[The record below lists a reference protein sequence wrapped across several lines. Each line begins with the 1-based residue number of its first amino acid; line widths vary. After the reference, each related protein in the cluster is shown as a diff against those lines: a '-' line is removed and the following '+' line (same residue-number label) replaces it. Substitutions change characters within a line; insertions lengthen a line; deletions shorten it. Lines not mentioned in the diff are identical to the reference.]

1 MKVHGGVYTIDTCS
15 AILNASFCLLF
26 SFQKNTHVKFPSLK
40 NESFHC
46 NSIQALEY
54 QFFILRTLSLVG
66 KVDTVNMDFFFV
78 GG

>member
-1 MKVHGGVYTIDTCS
+1 MPV
-15 AILNASFCLLF
+15 LF
-26 SFQKNTHVKFPSLK
+26 AFFFLKNTYIHFPSLK

-54 QFFILRTLSLVG
+54 KFFILRTLGLVG
-66 KVDTVNMDFFFV
+66 KVETVIWIFFE